1 MAVTRTLVAGVG
13 NLFSSDDGFGPE
25 VARRLGER
33 PMPDGA
39 AAVDYGIRGTHLA
52 YDLLSGWDRLILVDV
67 VPPRGE
73 PGRLHVLEIGTDDV
87 KADDDNNDNDND
99 KAEAFDPHG
108 MEPGSMLHNL
118 QALGGQLL
126 PTIVVG
132 CEPAVLDDGIGL
144 SRPVADA
151 VEVAMQTVLELLAQ
165 TPSAAAVPAHVLCTS
180 AATEIQ
186 ATDEGGGPPCVS
198 ASPVA

>member
-1 MAVTRTLVAGVG
+1 MEVTRTLVAGVG

-25 VARRLGER
+25 VARRLGR
-33 PMPDGA
+33 QSMPDGA
-39 AAVDYGIRGTHLA
+39 AAVDYGTRGTHLA

-67 VPPRGE
+67 IPPRGE
-73 PGRLHVLEIGTDDV
+73 PGRLHVLEVGPDDV
-87 KADDDNNDNDND
+87 QAD
-99 KAEAFDPHG
+99 AVGGEAFDPHG
-108 MEPGSMLHNL
+108 MAPGSMLHNL

-132 CEPAVLDDGIGL
+132 CEPAVLAEGIGL

-151 VEVAMQTVLELLAQ
+151 VEVAVQTVLQLLAAP
-165 TPSAAAVPAHVLCTS
+165 PSTGAVRSEARRTS
-180 AATEIQ
+180 EATETR
-186 ATDEGGGPPCVS
+186 AADEGGGPPCVW

>member
-1 MAVTRTLVAGVG
+1 VAGVG

-25 VARRLGER
+25 VARRLGRR
-33 PMPDGA
+33 PMPEGA

-67 VPPRGE
+67 VASRGE
-73 PGRLHVLEIGTDDV
+73 PGRIHVLEIGADDV
-87 KADDDNNDNDND
+87 TG
-99 KAEAFDPHG
+99 EAFDPHG

-118 QALGGQLL
+118 QAMGGQLL

-151 VEVAMQTVLELLAQ
+151 VEVAVQTVLDLLAPP
-165 TPSAAAVPAHVLCTS
+165 PSTRVRPSGARHAGE
-180 AATEIQ
+180 ATNE
-186 ATDEGGGPPCVS
+186 AGGRPCVS